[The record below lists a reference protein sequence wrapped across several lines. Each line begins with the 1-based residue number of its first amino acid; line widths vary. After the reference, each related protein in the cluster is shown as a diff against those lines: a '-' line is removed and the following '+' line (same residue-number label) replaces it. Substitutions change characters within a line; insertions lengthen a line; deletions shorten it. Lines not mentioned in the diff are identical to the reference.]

1 MKIEYNLNKR
11 RITDM
16 KKISMMILMIMV
28 TVGMFACEMKYITT
42 FAGSSSEYKIK
53 DKCATVRQETD
64 KILLQLDHNKDIV
77 CLGKVEENDSVIMT
91 YDDAGVIKKI
101 IFKKCNKDRMRNKLY
116 YMYLIGLYNER
127 SVF

>member
-1 MKIEYNLNKR
+1 
-11 RITDM
+11 M
-16 KKISMMILMIMV
+16 KKVTTFVLSLIMIIS
-28 TVGMFACEMKYITT
+28 GMFACEMKYIIS
-42 FAGSSSEYKIK
+42 FAGSSEYKIK

-64 KILLQLDHNKDIV
+64 KMLLQLDHNKDII
-77 CLGKVEENDSVIMT
+77 CLGKIEENDSVIMT

-101 IFKKCNKDRMRNKLY
+101 IFKKCNKDKMRNKLY

>member
-1 MKIEYNLNKR
+1 
-11 RITDM
+11 M

-64 KILLQLDHNKDIV
+64 KMLLQLDHNKDII
-77 CLGKVEENDSVIMT
+77 CLDKIEENGSVIMA
-91 YDDAGVIKKI
+91 YDDAGVTKKI
-101 IFKKCNKDRMRNKLY
+101 IFKKCNKDKMRNKLY

>member
-1 MKIEYNLNKR
+1 
-11 RITDM
+11 M
-16 KKISMMILMIMV
+16 KKVIVLFLCLLVFGKVFS
-28 TVGMFACEMKYITT
+28 CEMKYIIS

-64 KILLQLDHNKDIV
+64 KMLLQLDHNKDIV
-77 CLGKVEENDSVIMT
+77 CLGKTEENDSVIMT
-91 YDDAGVIKKI
+91 YDDAGVTKKI
-101 IFKKCNKDRMRNKLY
+101 IFKKCNRDKMRNKLY

>member
-1 MKIEYNLNKR
+1 MK
-11 RITDM
+11 RIIALLLCLLVFG
-16 KKISMMILMIMV
+16 KV
-28 TVGMFACEMKYITT
+28 FACEMKYIIS

-64 KILLQLDHNKDIV
+64 KMLLQLDHNKDIV
-77 CLGKVEENDSVIMT
+77 CLNKIEENDSVIMT

-101 IFKKCNKDRMRNKLY
+101 IFKKCNKDKMRNKLY

>member
-1 MKIEYNLNKR
+1 
-11 RITDM
+11 M
-16 KKISMMILMIMV
+16 KKVILFLCLMMIIS
-28 TVGMFACEMKYITT
+28 GMFACEMKYIIT
-42 FAGSSSEYKIK
+42 FAGCSKEYKIK

-77 CLGKVEENDSVIMT
+77 CLDKVEKNDSVIMT

-101 IFKKCNKDRMRNKLY
+101 IFKKCSKDKMRNKLY
-116 YMYLIGLYNER
+116 YMYLFGLYNER

>member
-1 MKIEYNLNKR
+1 
-11 RITDM
+11 M
-16 KKISMMILMIMV
+16 KKVTTFVLSLMMIIS
-28 TVGMFACEMKYITT
+28 GMFACEMKRITT

-64 KILLQLDHNKDIV
+64 KMLLQLDHNKDII
-77 CLGKVEENDSVIMT
+77 CLDKVEENGSIIMT

-101 IFKKCNKDRMRNKLY
+101 IFKKCNKDKMRNKLY

-127 SVF
+127 GVF